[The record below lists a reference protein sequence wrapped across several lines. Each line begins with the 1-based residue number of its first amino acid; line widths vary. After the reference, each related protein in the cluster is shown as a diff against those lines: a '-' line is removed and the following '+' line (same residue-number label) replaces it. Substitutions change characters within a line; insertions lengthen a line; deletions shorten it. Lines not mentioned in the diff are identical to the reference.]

1 MNYPSHL
8 LDALGRVHAEAALD
22 RLIRDEMAIQP
33 ERQDDTKPADIPPPV
48 ATATDD
54 SAEGL
59 VSDKSSD

>member
-22 RLIRDEMAIQP
+22 RLIRDEMATQP
-33 ERQDDTKPADIPPPV
+33 ERQDNTKPADIPPPV
-48 ATATDD
+48 DAAKEG

>member
-8 LDALGRVHAEAALD
+8 LDALGRVYAEAALD
-22 RLIRDEMAIQP
+22 RLIRDELAAQP
-33 ERQDDTKPADIPPPV
+33 ERQDDTKPVDIPPPV
-48 ATATDD
+48 DTAKEG

>member
-22 RLIRDEMAIQP
+22 RLIRDEMATQP
-33 ERQDDTKPADIPPPV
+33 ELQDDTKPADIPPSVDV
-48 ATATDD
+48 AKEG

>member
-8 LDALGRVHAEAALD
+8 LDALGRAHAEAALD

-33 ERQDDTKPADIPPPV
+33 ERQDDPKQADIPPPV
-48 ATATDD
+48 ATATDG
-54 SAEGL
+54 SSEGL